1 MPRFRLSPI
10 ARKFLRRHPLWIGL
24 LLCAHLLAGF
34 PGSGPMLTAETGGY
48 AVQSAPPSADR
59 IRQMLIARAE
69 SERAKPKPTRTPG
82 QIPDYGL
89 WENEEITADPPADAP
104 QEPSVSTVA
113 LPLIQSSPISE
124 TPPITDTAP
133 PVVETVQPVARTL
146 VWDGQPRTVRVPVLM
161 YHYLSIP
168 PDDADVYRRDLS
180 VSPELFARQLDA
192 IQAAGYTTISLY
204 DLQANLWEGAPLP
217 EKSVVITFDDAYRD
231 NYTNAFPL
239 LQERGMIATIF
250 VVTDFMDE
258 ERPAYLTWDMA
269 REMLAAGISIE
280 SHGRNH
286 ISLKNQSPDYL
297 VWQALGSLE
306 TIQYE
311 LGVRPRFV
319 SYPAGEFDDQTV
331 AIFESANYWAGFT
344 TIQGATHSTDDLFRL
359 HRVRVRNT
367 TEPEE
372 LVRLLG
378 TDW

>member
-34 PGSGPMLTAETGGY
+34 PGSGPMLTAESGGY
-48 AVQSAPPSADR
+48 AVMSVPSSTLR

-69 SERAKPKPTRTPG
+69 SERVKPRPTRTPG

-89 WENEEITADPPADAP
+89 LENEEVPAEPPVDAP
-104 QEPSVSTVA
+104 QEPPVSTVA

-124 TPPITDTAP
+124 TPPVA
-133 PVVETVQPVARTL
+133 ETIQPVARTL
-146 VWDGQPRTVRVPVLM
+146 VWDGQPRTARVPVLM

-168 PDDADVYRRDLS
+168 PDDANIYRRDLS
-180 VSPELFARQLDA
+180 VSPELFARHLDA

-204 DLQANLWEGAPLP
+204 DLQAHLWEGAPLP
-217 EKSVVITFDDAYRD
+217 EKPVVITFDDAYRD
-231 NYTNAFPL
+231 KYTNAFPL
-239 LQERGMIATIF
+239 LRERGMIATIF

-286 ISLKNQSPDYL
+286 ISLKNQSQDYL

-319 SYPAGEFDDQTV
+319 SYPAGEFDGQTI
-331 AIFESANYWAGFT
+331 AIFQSAGYWAGFT

-359 HRVRVRNT
+359 HRVRIRGS
-367 TEPEE
+367 TEPDE
-372 LVRLLG
+372 LIRLLAL
-378 TDW
+378 DW

>member
-1 MPRFRLSPI
+1 MPRFRLSPF
-10 ARKFLRRHPLWIGL
+10 AHTSLRRHPLWVGL
-24 LLCAHLLAGF
+24 LLCAHLLVGF
-34 PGSGPMLTAETGGY
+34 PGSGPMLTAEPGGL
-48 AVQSAPPSADR
+48 ALQAAPPSTVR
-59 IRQMLIARAE
+59 IPQPTATPL
-69 SERAKPKPTRTPG
+69 ERPAPD
-82 QIPDYGL
+82 QIPGL
-89 WENEEITADPPADAP
+89 GLAETGANPLPAIA
-104 QEPSVSTVA
+104 V
-113 LPLIQSSPISE
+113 PLVQTSPISE
-124 TPPITDTAP
+124 TA
-133 PVVETVQPVARTL
+133 PVVEIIQPSARAL
-146 VWDGQPRTVRVPVLM
+146 VWDGQPRTARVPVLM

-168 PDDADVYRRDLS
+168 PDDANIYRRDLS

-204 DLQANLWEGAPLP
+204 DLQAHLWEGAPLP

-239 LQERGMIATIF
+239 LSERGMIATIF

-258 ERPAYLTWDMA
+258 ERPGYLTWEMA
-269 REMLAAGISIE
+269 REMFAAGISIE

-286 ISLKNQSPDYL
+286 ISLKNQSQDYL

-306 TIQYE
+306 TIKFE
-311 LGVRPRFV
+311 LGVRPHFV
-319 SYPAGEFDDQTV
+319 SYPAGEFDQQTID
-331 AIFESANYWAGFT
+331 IFQSAGYWAGFT

-372 LVRLLG
+372 LIRLLG